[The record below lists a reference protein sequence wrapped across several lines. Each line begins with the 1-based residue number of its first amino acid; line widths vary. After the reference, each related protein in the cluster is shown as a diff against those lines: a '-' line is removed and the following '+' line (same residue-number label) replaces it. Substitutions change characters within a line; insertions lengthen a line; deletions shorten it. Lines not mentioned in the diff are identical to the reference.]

1 MEFSSQDARL
11 TDWKALSD
19 SELRDAAIRRGPD
32 REVAW
37 MVLVRRHRQAVTR
50 AIEGVLSRN
59 GKRPEGS
66 VVEDLVQATWTQTTK
81 RNGRKLRLWKPERA
95 SLGTLL
101 AKIGMGEALTW
112 CRFRSTRREVMM
124 DPQSLHELTN
134 KADTHFTPEQA
145 AWLNEAEN
153 MVRAWEADLEES
165 ERALLRLWRDGR
177 YQAAIA
183 AALNRSQQF
192 VSRSLR
198 SLKAILC
205 RLTEDMVS

>member
-1 MEFSSQDARL
+1 
-11 TDWKALSD
+11 
-19 SELRDAAIRRGPD
+19 
-32 REVAW
+32 
-37 MVLVRRHRQAVTR
+37 
-50 AIEGVLSRN
+50 
-59 GKRPEGS
+59 
-66 VVEDLVQATWTQTTK
+66 
-81 RNGRKLRLWKPERA
+81 
-95 SLGTLL
+95 
-101 AKIGMGEALTW
+101 
-112 CRFRSTRREVMM
+112 M

-177 YQAAIA
+177 DQAAIA